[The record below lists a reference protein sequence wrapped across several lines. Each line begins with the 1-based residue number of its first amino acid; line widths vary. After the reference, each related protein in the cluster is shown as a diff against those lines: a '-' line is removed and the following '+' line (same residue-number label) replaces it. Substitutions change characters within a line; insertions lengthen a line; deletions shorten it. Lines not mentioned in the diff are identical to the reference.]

1 MLPCEG
7 WETRMA
13 ITIRNKETERII
25 RDVGSQT
32 GEGPSAL
39 IARLVG
45 QEERRLA
52 EARKARR
59 EERRKALDALMAATP
74 KATPEDWEDIQ
85 RIMDD
90 MYDAGGLPK

>member
-1 MLPCEG
+1 
-7 WETRMA
+7 MA

-39 IARLVG
+39 IARLVE

-52 EARKARR
+52 EARQARR
-59 EERRKALDALMAATP
+59 EERRMALQQLIEETP
-74 KATPEDWEDIQ
+74 PVSDEDRRAVWTELEE
-85 RIMDD
+85 
-90 MYDAGGLPK
+90 MYDEDGLPR